1 MTPAEISYV
10 DNLPGWLVLFDE
22 FPELLKVSKIRFRAD
37 RRLAVPFVRDCFK
50 KLYMVSAN
58 DTRHL

>member
-1 MTPAEISYV
+1 V